1 MLLANPDDELPNR
14 AGPFPFWNVLRGV
27 LVLCSQLISLPP
39 RKVAFYRKELGWEP
53 TGAIDV
59 CLDEKPRLLNSKGK
73 MTDMSVERCG
83 EY

>member
-1 MLLANPDDELPNR
+1 
-14 AGPFPFWNVLRGV
+14 
-27 LVLCSQLISLPP
+27 LISLPP

-59 CLDEKPRLLNSKGK
+59 RLDEKPRLLNSKGK